1 MNTKSINS
9 KSIYLMWNNFTF
21 GWQPIVDPI
30 FWKQKAISFFIISF
44 LLRSRMAFHWKCGT
58 PPMKPHAW
66 TCGEHQQLT
75 HGGGWRGWHIFGMTH
90 NRAGGGL
97 RGKTKIVERDIFGGW
112 QKVLRMRD
120 SGSLRK
126 TWERSSG
133 EITKK
138 SHKERQKTRIFFLF
152 LGFSLKRSR
161 RGEF

>member
-66 TCGEHQQLT
+66 TCGEHQQLA
-75 HGGGWRGWHIFGMTH
+75 HDGGWRRWHIGWMMH
-90 NRAGGGL
+90 SGAG
-97 RGKTKIVERDIFGGW
+97 
-112 QKVLRMRD
+112 
-120 SGSLRK
+120 SGSREKTETKEGKRARK
-126 TWERSSG
+126 WEQERLKG
-133 EITKK
+133 VWKK
-138 SHKERQKTRIFFLF
+138 IWE
-152 LGFSLKRSR
+152 SLKRNQFE
-161 RGEF
+161 GG